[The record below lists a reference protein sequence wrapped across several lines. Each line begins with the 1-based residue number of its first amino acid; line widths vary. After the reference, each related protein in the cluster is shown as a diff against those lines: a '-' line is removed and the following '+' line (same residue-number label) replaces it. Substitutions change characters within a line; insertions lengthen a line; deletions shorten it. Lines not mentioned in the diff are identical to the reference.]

1 LITHKH
7 TKDKGKHIV
16 KREKKRKE
24 DDYEKASSSLPPQEF
39 PLDACIHPIFNQAMT
54 VDRVVFYKSQS

>member
-1 LITHKH
+1 VTHKH

-24 DDYEKASSSLPPQEF
+24 DDYEKQTAVFLLRNF
-39 PLDACIHPIFNQAMT
+39 PWMLVSIL
-54 VDRVVFYKSQS
+54 Y